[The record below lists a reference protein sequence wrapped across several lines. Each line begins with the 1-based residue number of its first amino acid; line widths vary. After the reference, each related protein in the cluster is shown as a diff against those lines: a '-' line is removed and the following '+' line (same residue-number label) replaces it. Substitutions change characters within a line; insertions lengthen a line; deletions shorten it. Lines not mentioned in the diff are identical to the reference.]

1 MFLQEAKSE
10 YANHFC
16 DPVWLLKL
24 TFLVDIFDHLNIL
37 NKSLQGREENILM
50 AKDKI
55 KGQQLYKE

>member
-37 NKSLQGREENILM
+37 NKSLQGREENTN
-50 AKDKI
+50 
-55 KGQQLYKE
+55 GQR